1 MHTYFH
7 ILTDIERV
15 VDPDGQQFDSLA
27 AATAEARQCA
37 RDLMAEE
44 LRQGRPLPLSWR
56 VQIADH
62 EGAIEAT
69 LSFREIALGQM
80 VPWART
86 EGLSVL
92 DPDLVHRAKAIF
104 FKAGTAQ
111 AALNDGLRMLSENVR
126 VLSKLTGE
134 IPRVQS

>member
-1 MHTYFH
+1 MHKYFH
-7 ILTDIERV
+7 ILTDAERL

-56 VQIADH
+56 VQVADH

-69 LSFREIALGQM
+69 LSFHEIALGHRGLC
-80 VPWART
+80 VGT
-86 EGLSVL
+86 ECPSGL
-92 DPDLVHRAKAIF
+92 DLSLVSRAKAIF
-104 FKAGTAQ
+104 FKAGRAQ
-111 AALNDGLRMLSENVR
+111 AALDDGLRMLSENVR
-126 VLSKLTGE
+126 VLSKLTGS
-134 IPRVQS
+134 IRST